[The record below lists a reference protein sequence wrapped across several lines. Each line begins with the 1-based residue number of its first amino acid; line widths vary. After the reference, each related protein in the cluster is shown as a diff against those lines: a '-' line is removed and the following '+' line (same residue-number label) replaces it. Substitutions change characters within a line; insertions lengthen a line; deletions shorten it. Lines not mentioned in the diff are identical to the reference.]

1 MKAAAYLNFKYN
13 AKDVI
18 DAYKEIFNAEVIC
31 EYFYDEHLTQDKA
44 LVGKVY
50 HAEMKLGDM
59 NLYISDLGKEPS
71 FVSLKFVVEFSEE
84 SKAHECFEKLAQG
97 GEVLSDFQKLPIGP
111 MISQV
116 RDKFGV
122 IWDVVIC

>member
-1 MKAAAYLNFKYN
+1 MKAAAYLNFKHN
-13 AKDVI
+13 AKDAI
-18 DAYKEIFNAEVIC
+18 AAYKEIFNADVIC
-31 EYFYDEHLTQDKA
+31 EYYYDENLTHDHD

-50 HAEMKLGDM
+50 HAEMKLGDL
-59 NLYISDLGKEPS
+59 NLYLSDVGTDPS
-71 FVSLKFVVEFSEE
+71 FDSLKFVIEFSEE

-111 MISQV
+111 TIAQV
-116 RDKFGV
+116 MDKFGV

>member
-1 MKAAAYLNFKYN
+1 MNVATYLNFKHN
-13 AKDVI
+13 AKEVI

-31 EYFYDEHLTQDKA
+31 EYFYDENLTQDQV
-44 LVGKVY
+44 LIGKVY

-59 NLYISDLGKEPS
+59 NLYLSDLGKDPS
-71 FVSLKFVVEFSEE
+71 FDLLKFVIEFSEE
-84 SKAHECFEKLAQG
+84 SKAHECFEKLAQEG
-97 GEVLSDFQKLPIGP
+97 VVLSDFQKLPIGP
-111 MISQV
+111 MIAQV